1 MPEEVRPAR
10 PARCVAEATEVGTVA
25 SDDNAVDGLYVLI
38 LTNPES
44 MTNLIPSI
52 VTLACSM

>member
-52 VTLACSM
+52 VTLA